1 MKDPC
6 KAGKC
11 LTYSVCISKKSLSC
25 PKFQEY
31 LNWFISENIDQV
43 EIETVSDKL
52 KRHSI
57 IWEHLNLIFPN
68 LKKISYQSLPHS
80 EKRRVY
86 EKRSM
91 QGW

>member
-6 KAGKC
+6 KESKC
-11 LTYSVCISKKSLSC
+11 ISYPVCISKTTLTC
-25 PKFQEY
+25 LKFQEY
-31 LNWFISENIDQV
+31 LNWFISKNIDQV
-43 EIETVSDKL
+43 KIETATDKL

-57 IWEHLNLIFPN
+57 IWSHLTPIFPN

-86 EKRSM
+86 ERSM
-91 QGW
+91 